1 MRKIWLYI
9 WLLCPLFVS
18 ANDTIPIPLKMS
30 VFEMAPQ
37 DGPTGST
44 PDPTD
49 PNQFRASLTGNTLL
63 IETQKDAVSYV
74 VIQET
79 ESDRK
84 GEDYFYGI
92 SFGSVA
98 CPITRAG
105 YYTIH
110 IGYWNTDFTGQ
121 LWVKK
126 FYLLDFNGHFWGATL
141 DRMQDLPAG
150 FYILRLQTPQ
160 ATTSTKFY
168 KRL

>member
-1 MRKIWLYI
+1 MRKY
-9 WLLCPLFVS
+9 LLLIGILLAVRIAADNTIS
-18 ANDTIPIPLKMS
+18 IPITNS
-30 VFEMAPQ
+30 GQTTVVEDIF
-37 DGPTGST
+37 ST

-168 KRL
+168 RRL